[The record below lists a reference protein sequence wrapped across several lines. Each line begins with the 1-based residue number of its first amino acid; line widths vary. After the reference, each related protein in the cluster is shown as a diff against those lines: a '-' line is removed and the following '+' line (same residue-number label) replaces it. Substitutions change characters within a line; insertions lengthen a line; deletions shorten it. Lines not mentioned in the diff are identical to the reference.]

1 MLTTSSGNR
10 FRDLSLLEKQEW
22 KVAFPAVRELSLAS
36 TFLTWDKVFTLLL
49 HSILHVKFQ
58 E

>member
-10 FRDLSLLEKQEW
+10 FRDLSLPEKREW
-22 KVAFPAVRELSLAS
+22 KDAFPTVRELSLAS
-36 TFLTWDKVFTLLL
+36 TFLTWDKVLTLL
-49 HSILHVKFQ
+49 HSILHFTLQ